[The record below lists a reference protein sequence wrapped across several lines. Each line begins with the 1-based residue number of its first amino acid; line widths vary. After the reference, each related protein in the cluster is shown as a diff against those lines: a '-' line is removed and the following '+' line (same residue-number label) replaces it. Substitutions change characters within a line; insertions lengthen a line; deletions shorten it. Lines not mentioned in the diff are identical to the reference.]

1 MRLCRRNFYALLAVL
16 TAILWSL
23 PALAVSCTMQSQMKD
38 ADRALYE
45 QAARSLGANIQAA
58 NIPAVRADTIASVAA
73 QFDPLAATIQQ
84 AAPQIRNAT
93 LTVDDLYNL
102 NATDLTG
109 NSQTA
114 DFFCSLAGSN
124 RVIGITIPQLPKGN
138 YLLAILHATGVEQP
152 QQMSLILQNDP
163 EGSQQWKLAGLF
175 VRPLTEAGH
184 DGLWY
189 WKQAR
194 DFAAKKQNW
203 NAYFYYQTAAFLLDP
218 VDFLTSPNLEKLQKE
233 AQAVKPVDLP
243 GETPLEIEAAG
254 QSLEIT
260 GIRTQSFENG
270 LDLVVNY
277 RANGVSDPVATRT
290 QIVALM
296 KALLTQHPELR
307 TGFHGL
313 WVYAFNNNGQPFAIE
328 LPMNQIQ

>member
-1 MRLCRRNFYALLAVL
+1 MLLYRHNFYALLGILIAVL
-16 TAILWSL
+16 WS
-23 PALAVSCTMQSQMKD
+23 PSARAVSCTMQSQMKD
-38 ADRALYE
+38 SDRALYE
-45 QAARSLGANIQAA
+45 QAARSIGTNIQSA
-58 NIPAVRADTIASVAA
+58 NVSAVRADTIASVAA

-84 AAPQIRNAT
+84 ASPQIRNAT
-93 LTVDDLYNL
+93 LTVDALYNL
-102 NATDLTG
+102 NAMDLASG
-109 NSQTA
+109 AQQA

-124 RVIGITIPQLPKGN
+124 RVITVTIPQLPKGN
-138 YLLAILHATGVEQP
+138 YLLAIMHATGVEQP
-152 QQMSLILQNDP
+152 QQISLILQNDP

-218 VDFLTSPNLEKLQKE
+218 VDFLSSPNLEKLQKE

-243 GETPLEIEAAG
+243 GETPLEIEAGG
-254 QSLEIT
+254 QNLEIT

-277 RANGVSDPVATRT
+277 KAKGVSDPVATRT

-313 WVYAFNNNGQPFAIE
+313 WVYAYNNNGQPFAIE

>member
-1 MRLCRRNFYALLAVL
+1 MRLCRRNLYALLAIL
-16 TAILWSL
+16 TAILWS
-23 PALAVSCTMQSQMKD
+23 PSARAVSCTMQSQMKD
-38 ADRALYE
+38 DDRALYE
-45 QAARSLGANIQAA
+45 QAARSIGVNIQAG
-58 NIPAVRADTIASVAA
+58 NISAVRADTIPSVAA

-84 AAPQIRNAT
+84 AASQIRNAT
-93 LTVDDLYNL
+93 LTVDVLYNL
-102 NATDLTG
+102 NAMDLAG
-109 NSQTA
+109 NEQTA
-114 DFFCSLAGSN
+114 DFFCSLTRSN
-124 RVIGITIPQLPKGN
+124 RVIGVTIPQLPKGN
-138 YLLAILHATGVEQP
+138 YVLAIMHATGVEQP
-152 QQMSLILQNDP
+152 QQISLILQNDP

-194 DFAAKKQNW
+194 DLAAKKQNW

-243 GETPLEIEAAG
+243 GETPLEIEASG

-277 RANGVSDPVATRT
+277 KSKGVSDPVATRT

>member
-1 MRLCRRNFYALLAVL
+1 
-16 TAILWSL
+16 
-23 PALAVSCTMQSQMKD
+23 
-38 ADRALYE
+38 
-45 QAARSLGANIQAA
+45 
-58 NIPAVRADTIASVAA
+58 
-73 QFDPLAATIQQ
+73 
-84 AAPQIRNAT
+84 
-93 LTVDDLYNL
+93 
-102 NATDLTG
+102 
-109 NSQTA
+109 
-114 DFFCSLAGSN
+114 
-124 RVIGITIPQLPKGN
+124 
-138 YLLAILHATGVEQP
+138 VEQP
-152 QQMSLILQNDP
+152 QQISLILQNDP

-194 DFAAKKQNW
+194 DFAGRKQNW

-218 VDFLTSPNLEKLQKE
+218 VDFLTSPNLQKLQKE
-233 AQAVKPVDLP
+233 AQAVKPVELP
-243 GETPLEIEAAG
+243 GETPLEIEAGG

-260 GIRTQSFENG
+260 AIRTQTFENG

-277 RANGVSDPVATRT
+277 KAKGVSDPVATRT

-313 WVYAFNNNGQPFAIE
+313 WVYAYSDNGQPFAIE